1 MTTINL
7 EEIPQ
12 GVLDDIA
19 DSFEVVTFENYMK
32 PVTAECEFKRSNYR
46 RVVADNVE
54 GWVLDSK
61 TFESKLIT
69 GTKMECYLVRGV
81 FTADTAD
88 IYSVLSAG
96 IGVSNFGL
104 GE

>member
-19 DSFEVVTFENYMK
+19 DCFEVVTFENYMK
-32 PVTAECEFKRSNYR
+32 PVTAECELRRSNYR
-46 RVVADNVE
+46 RFVANNVE
-54 GWVLDSK
+54 GWALDSK

-69 GTKMECYLVRGV
+69 GTTMECYLVRGV

-96 IGVSNFGL
+96 IGVSNFGV

>member
-7 EEIPQ
+7 KEIPQ

-19 DSFEVVTFENYMK
+19 DCFEVVTFENYIK
-32 PVTAECEFKRSNYR
+32 PVTAECEFRRSNYR
-46 RVVADNVE
+46 RFVANDVE

-69 GTKMECYLVRGV
+69 GTKTECYLVRGV

-88 IYSVLSAG
+88 IYSVQSAG
-96 IGVSNFGL
+96 TGVSNFGV
-104 GE
+104 EK

>member
-7 EEIPQ
+7 KEIPQ

-19 DSFEVVTFENYMK
+19 DCFEVVTFENYMK
-32 PVTAECEFKRSNYR
+32 PVTAECEFRRSNYR
-46 RVVADNVE
+46 RFVDNNVE
-54 GWVLDSK
+54 GWALDSK

-69 GTKMECYLVRGV
+69 GTKRECYLVRGV
-81 FTADTAD
+81 FTADPTD

-96 IGVSNFGL
+96 IVVSNFGV
-104 GE
+104 EE

>member
-1 MTTINL
+1 MTTINI

-12 GVLDDIA
+12 GVLDEIA
-19 DSFEVVTFENYMK
+19 DSFKVVTFENYMK
-32 PVTAECEFKRSNYR
+32 LVTDECEFRKSNYR
-46 RVVADNVE
+46 RFIASKVE

-69 GTKMECYLVRGV
+69 GSEMECYLVRGV

-88 IYSVLSAG
+88 IYSVQSAG
-96 IGVSNFGL
+96 TVVSNL
-104 GE
+104 GV

>member
-19 DSFEVVTFENYMK
+19 DSFEVVAFENYMK
-32 PVTAECEFKRSNYR
+32 PVTAECEFRRSNYR
-46 RVVADNVE
+46 RFVADNVE

-88 IYSVLSAG
+88 IYSVQSAG
-96 IGVSNFGL
+96 IGVSNFGV
-104 GE
+104 EE

>member
-19 DSFEVVTFENYMK
+19 DCFEVVTFENYMK
-32 PVTAECEFKRSNYR
+32 PVTAECELRRSNYR
-46 RVVADNVE
+46 RFVANNVE
-54 GWVLDSK
+54 GWALDSK

-69 GTKMECYLVRGV
+69 GTTMECYLVRGV
-81 FTADTAD
+81 FTADPAD

-96 IGVSNFGL
+96 IVVSNFGVT
-104 GE
+104 E

>member
-32 PVTAECEFKRSNYR
+32 PVIAECEFKQSNYR
-46 RVVADNVE
+46 RFVANNVE

-69 GTKMECYLVRGV
+69 GTKMERYLVRGV
-81 FTADTAD
+81 FTVDTAD

-96 IGVSNFGL
+96 IGVSNFGIK
-104 GE
+104 

>member
-12 GVLDDIA
+12 GALDDIA

-32 PVTAECEFKRSNYR
+32 PVIAECEFKQSNYR
-46 RVVADNVE
+46 RFVADNVE

-81 FTADTAD
+81 FTADIAD
-88 IYSVLSAG
+88 IYSVISAG
-96 IGVSNFGL
+96 IGVSNFGV

>member
-1 MTTINL
+1 
-7 EEIPQ
+7 
-12 GVLDDIA
+12 
-19 DSFEVVTFENYMK
+19 
-32 PVTAECEFKRSNYR
+32 
-46 RVVADNVE
+46 
-54 GWVLDSK
+54 VLDSK

-96 IGVSNFGL
+96 IGVSNFGV